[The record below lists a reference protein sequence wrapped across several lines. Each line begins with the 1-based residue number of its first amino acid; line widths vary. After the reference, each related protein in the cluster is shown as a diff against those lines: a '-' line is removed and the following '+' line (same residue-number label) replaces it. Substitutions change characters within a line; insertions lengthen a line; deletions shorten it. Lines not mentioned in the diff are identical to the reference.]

1 MRVRATASSRT
12 SADSSTS
19 KISENGRNPRWW
31 DTVKEQAED
40 VDTVTYELD
49 RLYTYLE
56 EYERTPGLQDQVIGL
71 VDYAAWEQLATSIR
85 GLRSTIRNV
94 QGQVRGK

>member
-1 MRVRATASSRT
+1 M
-12 SADSSTS
+12 
-19 KISENGRNPRWW
+19 
-31 DTVKEQAED
+31 KEQAED